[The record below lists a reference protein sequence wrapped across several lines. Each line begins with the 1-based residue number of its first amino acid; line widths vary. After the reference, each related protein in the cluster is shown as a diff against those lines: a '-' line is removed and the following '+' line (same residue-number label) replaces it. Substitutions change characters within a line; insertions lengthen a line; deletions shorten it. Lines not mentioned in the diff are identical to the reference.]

1 MNKAKVEAEDYL
13 NFLVATP
20 LSYSCVE
27 AARVQPEE
35 AATAAGHDAFTRFL
49 HRLEPSSDE
58 LWAEAQ
64 PQVPTRTGVLII
76 DDTTLDKPY
85 AKQIELVTRHWSGKH
100 HRVVQGINLITLL
113 WSDGD
118 RQIPCDY
125 RLYDKANDGLSK
137 NDHFQEMIRQAQVR
151 DFEPE
156 CVLFDGWYSSLE
168 NLKLVR
174 ANDWTWLTRLKSN
187 RLVTLNRGGQ
197 QPLAEVDV
205 SAAGTI
211 VYLKGYGLI
220 KVFKIVAPDG
230 DIEYWATNDLQMDEL
245 TRLRLAENAWAIEH
259 YHRGIKQ
266 YCGVERAQVRAA
278 RAQRNHIG
286 LALRAFLRLEAYCFV
301 QGISWFEAKL
311 NIIRQAVRAYL
322 ANPTYTLTSTA

>member
-1 MNKAKVEAEDYL
+1 MAKVEAQDYL

-20 LSYSCVE
+20 LSYSCLE
-27 AARVQPEE
+27 AARVQPEDNP
-35 AATAAGHDAFTRFL
+35 AAPAHDAFTRLL
-49 HRLEPSSDE
+49 HRLEPSADE
-58 LWAEAQ
+58 LWAEARS
-64 PQVPTRTGVLII
+64 QVHKRAGVLII

-85 AKQIELVTRHWSGKH
+85 ATHIGLVTSHWSGKH
-100 HRVVQGINLITLL
+100 HRVVQGINLLTLL

-118 RQIPCDY
+118 RHIPCDY

-137 NDHFQEMIRQAQVR
+137 NDHFQDMIRQAQGR
-151 DFEPE
+151 SFIPE
-156 CVLFDGWYSSLE
+156 CVIFDSWYSSLE

-174 ANDWTWLTRLKSN
+174 DIGWTWLTRLKRNRIVNLN
-187 RLVTLNRGGQ
+187 RLGQ
-197 QPLAEVDV
+197 QPLAKVAV
-205 SAAGTI
+205 SAAGTM
-211 VYLKGYGLI
+211 VYLKGYGPI
-220 KVFKIVAPDG
+220 QVFKIVTPDG
-230 DIEYWATNDLQMDEL
+230 DIEFWATNDLEMVEL

-266 YCGVERAQVRAA
+266 YCGIERAQVRAP

-311 NIIRQAVRAYL
+311 NIIRRAVRAYL
-322 ANPTYTLTSTA
+322 ANPIYTLTPTA